1 MFKKPFKFKLGDKV
15 EWAGTEGLVV
25 EVDVFGNQLRVVFI
39 GSDTVWN
46 FSDNGKYVGFHK
58 DPSLKLISRACKCQ
72 PTSGE

>member
-1 MFKKPFKFKLGDKV
+1 MFKKPFKFKLGDTV

-25 EVDVFGNQLRVVFI
+25 DVCSSHTYSYLRRFNTI
-39 GSDTVWN
+39 WN